1 MQQYRYGMKERGF
14 SPGAQ
19 PMEGFVE
26 RQDDPTGEYYD
37 ILVYDRILKFEEVS
51 SYDLRYLDKSE
62 S

>member
-1 MQQYRYGMKERGF
+1 VQYRYGMTERGF

-19 PMEGFVE
+19 PMVGFVE

-37 ILVYDRILKFEEVS
+37 ILVYDRTLKFEEVS